1 MTVRDRD
8 APSIS
13 GRPPLQEAVIWRPA
27 HLDGV
32 EALKARYTH
41 QEFLPHRHEGFLL
54 GVIEEGAHAVWC
66 RGRRFVADPGTV
78 ATMDPGEV
86 HHGGA
91 AAEAGW
97 SQRMLYVPG
106 SLIAELLED
115 VLDRPP
121 PSGALHFRD
130 CFRREPAVAL
140 AFQRLHRV
148 LERGGERLVRESLFE
163 RVVAALFA
171 RFAAGATPP
180 APRAEG
186 PNLERAREFLHAHLR
201 EPCSLGTLA
210 RLAGLRRRRF
220 VEAFRLRFGLPPHRY
235 QTQLRID
242 TARRLLASGAP
253 IGEVALD
260 LGFADQAHFARHFK
274 AILGVTPARYLAAS

>member
-8 APSIS
+8 APSIT

-27 HLDGV
+27 NLDRV
-32 EALKARYTH
+32 EALRARYTH

-66 RGRRFVADPGTV
+66 RGRRTVAGPGTV
-78 ATMDPGEV
+78 ATMDPEEV

-97 SQRMLYVPG
+97 SQRMLYVPR
-106 SLIAELLED
+106 SLVAEP
-115 VLDRPP
+115 VL
-121 PSGALHFRD
+121 
-130 CFRREPAVAL
+130 AL
-140 AFQRLHRV
+140 AFQRLHRA
-148 LERGGERLVRESLFE
+148 LEFDGERLGREVLFE
-163 RVVAALFA
+163 SVVARLFA
-171 RFAAGATPP
+171 RFATGP
-180 APRAEG
+180 APPEPRTDG
-186 PNLERAREFLHAHLR
+186 RNLERAREFLHAHLR
-201 EPCSLGTLA
+201 EPCSLGALA

-235 QTQLRID
+235 LTQLRID
-242 TARRLLASGAP
+242 AARRLLASGAP
-253 IGEVALD
+253 LREVASD
-260 LGFADQAHFARHFK
+260 LGFADQSHFARHFK

>member
-8 APSIS
+8 APSIT

-27 HLDGV
+27 NLDRV
-32 EALKARYTH
+32 EALRARYTH

-66 RGRRFVADPGTV
+66 RGRRTVAGPGTV
-78 ATMDPGEV
+78 ATMDPEEV

-97 SQRMLYVPG
+97 SQRMLYVPR
-106 SLIAELLED
+106 SLVAEVLED
-115 VLDRPP
+115 ALDRPLP
-121 PSGALHFRD
+121 PGALHFRD
-130 CFRREPAVAL
+130 CFRREPVLAL
-140 AFQRLHRV
+140 AFQRLHRA
-148 LERGGERLVRESLFE
+148 LEFDGERLGREVLFE
-163 RVVAALFA
+163 SVVARLFA
-171 RFAAGATPP
+171 RFATGP
-180 APRAEG
+180 APPEPRTDG
-186 PNLERAREFLHAHLR
+186 RNLERAREFLHAHLR
-201 EPCSLGTLA
+201 EPCSLGALA

-235 QTQLRID
+235 LTQLRID
-242 TARRLLASGAP
+242 AARRLLASGAP
-253 IGEVALD
+253 LREVASD
-260 LGFADQAHFARHFK
+260 LGFADQSHFARHFK